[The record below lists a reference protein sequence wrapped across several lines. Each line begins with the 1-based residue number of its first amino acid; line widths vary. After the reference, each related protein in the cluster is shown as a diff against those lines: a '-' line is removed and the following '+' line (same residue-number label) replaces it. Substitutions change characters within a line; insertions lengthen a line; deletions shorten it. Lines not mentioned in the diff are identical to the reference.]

1 MKIVLDIP
9 DDYSRDYIAD
19 KFNDFFSRVYTDI
32 DYKGMCGR
40 YEKEIADMFFMAFD
54 NSKELSGMDTD
65 RSKVI
70 INNLLSEVTEKV
82 WESGNKEYMAWL
94 KNEVGLSDKELS
106 ELSDAGCLPLP
117 EYESEMEM

>member
-9 DDYSRDYIAD
+9 DDYSEVYTKD
-19 KFNDFFSRVYTDI
+19 KFNDFFLKVSKDADMNSVCSPYQ
-32 DYKGMCGR
+32 K
-40 YEKEIADMFFMAFD
+40 KIADMFIAAFD
-54 NSKELSGMDTD
+54 NSKELSGMVTD

-82 WESGNKEYMAWL
+82 WESDNKEYIAWL

>member
-9 DDYSRDYIAD
+9 DDYSGDYIAD
-19 KFNDFFSRVYTDI
+19 KFKDFFSRVIADI
-32 DYKGMCGR
+32 NCDGMCGF
-40 YEKEIADMFFMAFD
+40 YEKEIADMFIAAFD

-65 RSKVI
+65 RAKVI
-70 INNLLSEVTEKV
+70 INNLLSEITEKV
-82 WESGNKEYMAWL
+82 WESDNKEYMAWL
-94 KNEVGLSDKELS
+94 KSEVGLSDKELS

>member
-19 KFNDFFSRVYTDI
+19 KFNNFFSRVYTDI

-40 YEKEIADMFFMAFD
+40 YEKEIADMFLTAFD
-54 NSKELSGMDTD
+54 NSKELSGMVTD

-82 WESGNKEYMAWL
+82 WESDNKEYMAWL

>member
-9 DDYSRDYIAD
+9 DDYSEVYTKD
-19 KFNDFFSRVYTDI
+19 KFNDFFLKVSKDVDMNSVCGPYQKKMADI
-32 DYKGMCGR
+32 FL
-40 YEKEIADMFFMAFD
+40 AAFD

>member
-40 YEKEIADMFFMAFD
+40 YEKEIADMLFMAFD

-65 RSKVI
+65 RAKVI

-82 WESGNKEYMAWL
+82 WESDSKEYMAWL

>member
-9 DDYSRDYIAD
+9 DDYSGDYTAD
-19 KFNDFFSRVYTDI
+19 KFKDFFSSISRVLDN
-32 DYKGMCGR
+32 KGMYGR
-40 YEKEIADMFFMAFD
+40 YEKEIADMFIAAFD
-54 NSKELSGMDTD
+54 DSKELSGMDTD

-82 WESGNKEYMAWL
+82 WESDNKEYMAWL

>member
-9 DDYSRDYIAD
+9 DDYSEIYIRD
-19 KFNDFFSRVYTDI
+19 KFNDFFLKASKDTA
-32 DYKGMCGR
+32 MNNSCGP
-40 YEKEIADMFFMAFD
+40 YQKKIADMFIAAFD
-54 NSKELSGMDTD
+54 NSKELSGMDAD

-70 INNLLSEVTEKV
+70 INNLLSEITEKV
-82 WESGNKEYMAWL
+82 WESDNKEYMAWL
-94 KNEVGLSDKELS
+94 KSEVGLSDKELS

>member
-9 DDYSRDYIAD
+9 DDYSGDYIAD
-19 KFNDFFSRVYTDI
+19 KFKDFFSRVLVDI
-32 DYKGMCGR
+32 DNKGMCGR
-40 YEKEIADMFFMAFD
+40 YEKEIADMFLTAFD

-65 RSKVI
+65 RAKVI
-70 INNLLSEVTEKV
+70 INNLLSEITEKV
-82 WESGNKEYMAWL
+82 WESDNKEYMAWL
-94 KNEVGLSDKELS
+94 KREVGLSDKELS

>member
-40 YEKEIADMFFMAFD
+40 YEKEIADMFLMAFD

>member
-82 WESGNKEYMAWL
+82 WESDSKEYMAWL

>member
-9 DDYSRDYIAD
+9 DDYSGDYIAD
-19 KFNDFFSRVYTDI
+19 KFKDFFSRVIADI
-32 DYKGMCGR
+32 NCDGMCGF
-40 YEKEIADMFFMAFD
+40 YEKEIADMFLTAFD

-65 RSKVI
+65 RAKVI
-70 INNLLSEVTEKV
+70 INNLLSEITEKV
-82 WESGNKEYMAWL
+82 WESDNKEYMAWL
-94 KNEVGLSDKELS
+94 KSEVGLSDKELS

>member
-9 DDYSRDYIAD
+9 DDYSGDYIAD

-32 DYKGMCGR
+32 DYKGICGR
-40 YEKEIADMFFMAFD
+40 YEKETADMFFMAFD
-54 NSKELSGMDTD
+54 NSKELTGMDTD
-65 RSKVI
+65 RAKVI
-70 INNLLSEVTEKV
+70 INNLLSEITEKV
-82 WESGNKEYMAWL
+82 WESDNKEYMDWL
-94 KNEVGLSDKELS
+94 KSEVGLSDKELS

>member
-9 DDYSRDYIAD
+9 DDYSGDYIAD
-19 KFNDFFSRVYTDI
+19 KFKDFFSRVIADI
-32 DYKGMCGR
+32 NCDGMCGF
-40 YEKEIADMFFMAFD
+40 YEKEIADMFIAAFD
-54 NSKELSGMDTD
+54 NSKELSGMDAD

-70 INNLLSEVTEKV
+70 INNLLSEITEKV
-82 WESGNKEYMAWL
+82 WESDNKEYMAWL
-94 KNEVGLSDKELS
+94 KSEVGLSDKELS

>member
-1 MKIVLDIP
+1 MKVVIEIP
-9 DDYSRDYIAD
+9 DDFTIDYARD
-19 KFNDFFSRVYTDI
+19 KFKDFFSRVITDI
-32 DYKGMCGR
+32 DCKGMCGR
-40 YEKEIADMFFMAFD
+40 YEKEIAEMFITAFD

-70 INNLLSEVTEKV
+70 INNLLSEITEKV
-82 WESGNKEYMAWL
+82 WESDNKEYMAWL
-94 KNEVGLSDKELS
+94 KSEVGLSDRELS